1 MELYTDSTVDLSSLL
16 QEQYR
21 HVEEYCNAQ
30 IRLYNSTVLIKA
42 PTQTDGIKGSLSV
55 NKNMETSRA
64 VAELSNAVACVR
76 QDLKGLTLIV
86 EQQSDDSNTIHHSRM
101 VRTSLLREHI
111 HLSRRVIQTIS
122 HNPSWHVHGIPTTSF
137 NMESN
142 MVALASLK
150 ASIARLSEYVST

>member
-1 MELYTDSTVDLSSLL
+1 MELSSLL

-30 IRLYNSTVLIKA
+30 TRVYNSTVLTKA
-42 PTQTDGIKGSLSV
+42 STQRDGIKGGLSV
-55 NKNMETSRA
+55 NKNMEPSRA

-76 QDLKGLTLIV
+76 QDLKGLTLILK
-86 EQQSDDSNTIHHSRM
+86 QSDDIDTINHPRM
-101 VRTSLLREHI
+101 ISASLLREHI

-122 HNPSWHVHGIPTTSF
+122 HNPSWNVHGIPATSF
-137 NMESN
+137 NMEAN

-150 ASIARLSEYVST
+150 ASIARLSDYVSG